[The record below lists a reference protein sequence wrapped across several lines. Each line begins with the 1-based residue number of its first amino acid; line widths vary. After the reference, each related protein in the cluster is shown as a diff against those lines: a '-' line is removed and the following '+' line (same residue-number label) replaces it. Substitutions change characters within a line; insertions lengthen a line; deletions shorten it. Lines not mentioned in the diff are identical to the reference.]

1 MRTVKSEADLY
12 RLAARTGASID
23 TGSSVINSSGAR
35 ARQTEIAPVAPPTPQ
50 PTLPPAAPAVIPPP
64 QVTIDMTPI
73 AESHLHVGN
82 MLAQA
87 MSELA
92 NRRVPYVFDVEYE
105 GLKISRITAT
115 PI

>member
-1 MRTVKSEADLY
+1 
-12 RLAARTGASID
+12 
-23 TGSSVINSSGAR
+23 
-35 ARQTEIAPVAPPTPQ
+35 
-50 PTLPPAAPAVIPPP
+50 
-64 QVTIDMTPI
+64 MTPI